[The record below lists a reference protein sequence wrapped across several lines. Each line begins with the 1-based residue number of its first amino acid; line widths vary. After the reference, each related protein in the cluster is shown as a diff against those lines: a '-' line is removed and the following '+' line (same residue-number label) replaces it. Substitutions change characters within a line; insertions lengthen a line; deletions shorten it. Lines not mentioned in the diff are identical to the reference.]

1 MVDPDSVLCLPN
13 VRIRSYRK
21 YWFEGSL
28 MRVAVSPSSDPDGEP
43 VGDGIG
49 AVVSPEAACPL

>member
-1 MVDPDSVLCLPN
+1 LPN

-21 YWFEGSL
+21 YWFKGSL
-28 MRVAVSPSSDPDGEP
+28 MRIAVSPSSDPDGEP

-49 AVVSPEAACPL
+49 AVVSHEATCQL